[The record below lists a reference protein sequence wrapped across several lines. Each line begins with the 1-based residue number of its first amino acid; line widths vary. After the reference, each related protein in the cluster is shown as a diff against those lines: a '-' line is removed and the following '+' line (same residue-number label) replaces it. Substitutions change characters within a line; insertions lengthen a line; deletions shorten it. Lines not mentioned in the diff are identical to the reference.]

1 MKKIS
6 FLLCFFVL
14 MVSIYAANQT
24 ISLDYS
30 NTDVE
35 LINSDE
41 FGMNANLQIAEIQS
55 FDVDTEM
62 GTFANISISGYSY
75 SKEIGAP
82 KLPILRKIISVPLG
96 ANVQVQVFS
105 FETSDYILADFDINY
120 PIIPAQ
126 ESVSKSTKPEDIKF
140 VYNADVYTSNQ
151 YDSKSQICSP

>member
-6 FLLCFFVL
+6 FLLCFVFL

-24 ISLDYS
+24 IPLTYS

-35 LINSDE
+35 LISSDE
-41 FGMNANLQIAEIQS
+41 LGLNANMQIAEIQS

-62 GTFANISISGYSY
+62 GTFSNISISGYSY

-96 ANVQVQVFS
+96 ADVQVLS
-105 FETSDYILADFDINY
+105 F
-120 PIIPAQ
+120 
-126 ESVSKSTKPEDIKF
+126 
-140 VYNADVYTSNQ
+140 
-151 YDSKSQICSP
+151 